1 MATEQVSAVRM
12 VPALIDAYAK
22 GNLHPAKTH
31 DLTHLKSIGA
41 GSAPLLPHH
50 CEYVYAKIKT
60 DVHLLSPAGGT
71 DVFGTLATGNP
82 IGPVYPG
89 EIQVRSLG
97 MKVEIFD
104 QNAKPVIGHAGELVC
119 TRPFPS
125 VPVGFWNDTTGERMT
140 AAYFSHYPGVWR
152 HGDWAEI
159 TSRGG
164 VSIYGRADA
173 TLNINGIRIG
183 TAEIYRGLDSITEVL
198 EAAAVAQQHG
208 GQERMILFV
217 LLANGHR
224 LDAALSARI
233 KDAICASATARHAP
247 AKIIDVADIPRSLN
261 GKPSEVAIR
270 ETIHGREIPSHI
282 GLINPEALVLYRDL
296 PALAR

>member
-1 MATEQVSAVRM
+1 
-12 VPALIDAYAK
+12 
-22 GNLHPAKTH
+22 
-31 DLTHLKSIGA
+31 
-41 GSAPLLPHH
+41 
-50 CEYVYAKIKT
+50 VYSKIKT

-97 MKVEIFD
+97 MKVEVFD
-104 QNAKPVIGHAGELVC
+104 ENAQPVIGRAGELVC

-125 VPVGFWNDTTGERMT
+125 VPVGFWNDPTGKQVT

-164 VSIYGRADA
+164 VVIQGRADA

-183 TAEIYRGLDSITEVL
+183 TAEIYRGLESITEVS
-198 EAAAVAQQHG
+198 EAAAVAQQHKG
-208 GQERMILFV
+208 RERMILFV
-217 LLANGHR
+217 RLLDGHR
-224 LDAALSARI
+224 LDDALSTRI
-233 KDAICASATARHAP
+233 KNAICASATARHVP
-247 AKIIDVADIPRSLN
+247 AKIIEVADIPRSLN

-270 ETIHGREIPSHI
+270 ETIHGRAIPSHV
-282 GLINPEALVLYRDL
+282 GLSNPEALALYQNR
-296 PALAR
+296 PALSH